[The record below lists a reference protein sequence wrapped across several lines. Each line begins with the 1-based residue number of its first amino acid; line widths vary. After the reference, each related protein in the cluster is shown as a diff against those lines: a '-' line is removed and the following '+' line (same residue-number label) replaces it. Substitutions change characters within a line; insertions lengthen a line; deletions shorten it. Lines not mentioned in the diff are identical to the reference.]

1 MSVCVRKA
9 WAAVCGELDGMQP
22 ETGVWLLRVSLFVF
36 LAEPEPPSIHT
47 HTYTL
52 CFWRKCRG
60 GVGELCVCFSKTVR
74 AGECYRLHIVPT
86 H

>member
-1 MSVCVRKA
+1 MSVCVQKA

-36 LAEPEPPSIHT
+36 LAEPEPASIHT
-47 HTYTL
+47 HTL
-52 CFWRKCRG
+52 CVFG
-60 GVGELCVCFSKTVR
+60 ESTGAGVERCVCFRKTLR